1 MNVILSNPII
11 SEFLHNYPEDKHLN
25 CLLGIILFG
34 IYNIQSLSIDFSKIL
49 EQVESSRPTT
59 KPSSFLSRV
68 KSQIKDETSDTPRF
82 TSESKPEKD
91 YSRFDVSA
99 SQKILQSK
107 PGLTR
112 RPDHMK
118 TPSIVNPEIIPDY
131 ASVENSE
138 VLRIADQF
146 LNGQFVNEYCKFD
159 KRNKNEIKASDAL
172 KSEQESKRE
181 ALRKE
186 KRVRAQVNFN
196 ENSSE
201 NKSENRK
208 ELRSN
213 SSMSLNGRRNSFS
226 VMSANRSIRGD
237 RSTSFS
243 KFW

>member
-1 MNVILSNPII
+1 MNVIISNPII
-11 SEFLHNYPEDKHLN
+11 SEFLHKYPEDKHVN

-49 EQVESSRPTT
+49 DQVESS
-59 KPSSFLSRV
+59 KPPSKQSSFLSRV
-68 KSQIKDETSDTPRF
+68 KSQIKDEASDTPRF

-91 YSRFDVSA
+91 YSKFDVST
-99 SQKILQSK
+99 SHKVLHSRQ
-107 PGLTR
+107 GLTR

-118 TPSIVNPEIIPDY
+118 TPSIVNPEIITDY

-159 KRNKNEIKASDAL
+159 KPGKSQSKLSDVARP
-172 KSEQESKRE
+172 SQAPKRE
-181 ALRKE
+181 VPSKD
-186 KRVRAQVNFN
+186 KRGRAQADLN
-196 ENSSE
+196 ENSCASKPE
-201 NKSENRK
+201 SKK
-208 ELRSN
+208 EGRSN

-226 VMSANRSIRGD
+226 VISANRSVRGD

>member
-25 CLLGIILFG
+25 CLLGILLFG

-68 KSQIKDETSDTPRF
+68 KSQIKDEATDTPRF

-91 YSRFDVSA
+91 YSKFDA
-99 SQKILQSK
+99 STSHKILQSK
-107 PGLTR
+107 PGMSR
-112 RPDHMK
+112 RPEHMK

-131 ASVENSE
+131 TSVENSE

-146 LNGQFVNEYCKFD
+146 LNGQFVNEYCKFE
-159 KRNKNEIKASDAL
+159 KTSKNENKTLEVPKSSQELKRDAI
-172 KSEQESKRE
+172 
-181 ALRKE
+181 RKE
-186 KRVRAQVNFN
+186 KRIRAQVNFN
-196 ENSSE
+196 ENLSESKSE
-201 NKSENRK
+201 NKK

-226 VMSANRSIRGD
+226 VISANRSTRGD